1 MEGGCAYK
9 AWRIGQVGRT
19 CRCSP
24 IKYSA
29 TPTADRNSNSLNSDE
44 ELDLRMDHR
53 VKDSKG
59 RRERERKFQTL
70 RDVYVTMYAE
80 ISRRLKAV
88 RWGFAG
94 GSYLWHLPRGTIVR
108 LAGICRQSLAVIAC
122 PYTFQPFL
130 FLLHLFNFAIF
141 FLFLLFIFPCSVHR
155 LLKGRIWEIW
165 IKRFFPFL
173 FFYDHF
179 NNVK

>member
-1 MEGGCAYK
+1 MLTRPGESVKWAGHVDALRSNIRRLRPPTETPILWIQMKNWISGWMTASRTQREGA
-9 AWRIGQVGRT
+9 
-19 CRCSP
+19 
-24 IKYSA
+24 
-29 TPTADRNSNSLNSDE
+29 
-44 ELDLRMDHR
+44 
-53 VKDSKG
+53 
-59 RRERERKFQTL
+59 RERKFQTL

>member
-59 RRERERKFQTL
+59 RRERE
-70 RDVYVTMYAE
+70 E
-80 ISRRLKAV
+80 ISNAERRVCNYVCRNKQEAEGCEV
-88 RWGFAG
+88 GFCWWVLLMTLAAWHHRETG
-94 GSYLWHLPRGTIVR
+94 GNLPTVAGSYSMSLYVSTLPFS
-108 LAGICRQSLAVIAC
+108 ASS
-122 PYTFQPFL
+122 F
-130 FLLHLFNFAIF
+130 
-141 FLFLLFIFPCSVHR
+141 
-155 LLKGRIWEIW
+155 
-165 IKRFFPFL
+165 
-173 FFYDHF
+173 
-179 NNVK
+179 